1 MKNGADFSWSKPPY
15 GASDLKE
22 KVDLRYS
29 TARAD
34 SLLRGEF
41 LQCCIRDCEELLPK
55 RHRGQKPLFCP
66 NHGISVSTKPTY
78 IYADAE
84 RNFIIGKQI
93 PTCLSKVENFRLGY
107 ETSEDALSW
116 NVFVSIYA
124 LDGLREAFEKLTGMT
139 ATEEPE
145 LYLWGNRIDSQ
156 CRKWE
161 RLCEVRNVLEQGMT
175 FPTEPDIMLR
185 VPGQAIVLIE
195 AKFGSSN
202 PRLADKKNR
211 FGAVTKFLN
220 RYKCKDGAADPLDR
234 KWISEQEDDQILEQL
249 CRNSI
254 FAHWLALGREQPFV
268 INLITRKATSD
279 ERFFRQ
285 HLAENDIQ
293 FRVRR
298 WEDLGG
304 LSVIQGERAAIV
316 MSYLKNKTMNL
327 SSAFDL
333 Q

>member
-1 MKNGADFSWSKPPY
+1 MLDQ
-15 GASDLKE
+15 
-22 KVDLRYS
+22 LRQQKWFPWAAVIFLVLLTLISRVCVAYFLANDAPGDGVVY
-29 TARAD
+29 ARLA
-34 SLLRGEF
+34 
-41 LQCCIRDCEELLPK
+41 
-55 RHRGQKPLFCP
+55 
-66 NHGISVSTKPTY
+66 
-78 IYADAE
+78 
-84 RNFIIGKQI
+84 
-93 PTCLSKVENFRLGY
+93 
-107 ETSEDALSW
+107 
-116 NVFVSIYA
+116 
-124 LDGLREAFEKLTGMT
+124 
-139 ATEEPE
+139 
-145 LYLWGNRIDSQ
+145 
-156 CRKWE
+156 
-161 RLCEVRNVLEQGMT
+161 RNVLEQGMT

>member
-1 MKNGADFSWSKPPY
+1 MKNRANFGWSEIPY
-15 GASDLKE
+15 GVSELKQDA
-22 KVDLRYS
+22 DLRYS

-34 SLLRGEF
+34 SLLHGEF

-66 NHGISVSTKPTY
+66 KHGISVSTKPTY
-78 IYADAE
+78 IYADVE

-93 PTCLSKVENFRLGY
+93 PTHLSKVESFRLGY

-124 LDGLREAFEKLTGMT
+124 LDGLAEAFEKLTGIT

-161 RLCEVRNVLEQGMT
+161 RLYEVRNVLEQGMT

-202 PRLADKKNR
+202 PRLAGKKTR
-211 FGAVTKFLN
+211 FGSVAKFLN
-220 RYKCKDGAADPLDR
+220 RYKSKDGAADPLDR
-234 KWISEQEDDQILEQL
+234 NWISQQEDDQILEQL
-249 CRNSI
+249 CRNAV
-254 FAHWLALGREQPFV
+254 FAHWLALRVEQLFV
-268 INLITRKATSD
+268 INLIPRKGTSD
-279 ERFFRQ
+279 EELFRR
-285 HLAENDIQ
+285 HLADNGVQ
-293 FRVRR
+293 FHVRR
-298 WEDLGG
+298 WEDLCD
-304 LSVIQGERAAIV
+304 LSVLQGEQASVV
-316 MSYLKNKTMNL
+316 MSYLKNKTINFSRAFNL
-327 SSAFDL
+327 P
-333 Q
+333 

>member
-1 MKNGADFSWSKPPY
+1 MKNRANFGWSEIPY
-15 GASDLKE
+15 GVSELKKE
-22 KVDLRYS
+22 AALRYS
-29 TARAD
+29 TARTD

-41 LQCCIRDCEELLPK
+41 LQCCIRDCEEQLPK
-55 RHRGQKPLFCP
+55 RHRGQTPLFCP

-93 PTCLSKVENFRLGY
+93 PTRLPKVENFRLGH
-107 ETSEDALSW
+107 ETSEDAVSW

-124 LDGLREAFEKLTGMT
+124 LDGLAEAFEKLTGIA

-161 RLCEVRNVLEQGMT
+161 RLREVRNVLEQELT

-211 FGAVTKFLN
+211 FGSVAKFLN
-220 RYKCKDGAADPLDR
+220 RYKCKDGRADPLDR
-234 KWISEQEDDQILEQL
+234 NWISEQEDDQILEQL
-249 CRNSI
+249 CRNAV
-254 FAHWLALGREQPFV
+254 FAHWLASGVEQPFV
-268 INLITRKATSD
+268 INLIPRKATSD
-279 ERFFRQ
+279 EQLFRH
-285 HLAENDIQ
+285 HLTDNDVQ
-293 FRVRR
+293 FHVRR
-298 WEDLGG
+298 WEDLCG
-304 LSVIQGERAAIV
+304 LSVLQGAEPSVV
-316 MSYLKNKTMNL
+316 MSYLKDKTMNF
-327 SSAFDL
+327 SRAFDL
-333 Q
+333 P